1 MIYSL
6 FLMLVLFF
14 GCSSTAS
21 TEPDVVYGCT
31 IQSACNFS
39 SDATTYD
46 ASCLWPQNLECSCGD
61 VVNQVDGCDEYFS
74 YDPAT
79 FDYEEEESI
88 HDNSESSTEYDI
100 SNCNE
105 VGYSESE
112 CEDIQFQCSTGF
124 YWISSQSE
132 TPGES
137 PACCCE

>member
-46 ASCLWPQNLECSCGD
+46 ASCLWPENLECSCND
-61 VVNQVDGCDEYFS
+61 VANQVDECNDYFS

-79 FDYEEEESI
+79 FDYEEEESV
-88 HDNSESSTEYDI
+88 HDNSESSTEEC
-100 SNCNE
+100 SE

-112 CEDIQFQCSTGF
+112 CEDIESQCSTSF
-124 YWISSQSE
+124 HWISFQDGFFPDE
-132 TPGES
+132 FPV
-137 PACCCE
+137 CCCE